1 VPRRELQQEE
11 RALFERPNH
20 AVLGTVRSDGSP
32 QVTPVWVM
40 LEGDRVVVNSAKGRA
55 KVRNVQRDP
64 RATVTVLDEADWNRW
79 VSVEGPVLEVT
90 EEGAR
95 EHADVVSQHYDG
107 KPFRDLEPGEVRVRI
122 VIEPERVT
130 SEL

>member
-1 VPRRELQQEE
+1 VPRRELQPAE
-11 RALFERPNH
+11 RTLFERPNH
-20 AVLGTVRSDGSP
+20 AVLGTLRPDGSA

-40 LEGDRVVVNSAKGRA
+40 LEGDRVVVNSARGRA

-79 VSVEGPVLEVT
+79 VSVEGRVLEVT

-95 EHADVVSQHYDG
+95 EHADLVSQHYDG

>member
-1 VPRRELQQEE
+1 VPRRELQPEE

-20 AVLGTVRSDGSP
+20 AVLGTVRPGGSP

-40 LEGDRVVVNSAKGRA
+40 IEGDRVVVNSAKGRA

-64 RATVTVLDEADWNRW
+64 RATVTVLDQADWNRW

-95 EHADVVSQHYDG
+95 EHADEVSQHYDG

-122 VIEPERVT
+122 VIQPERVT

>member
-1 VPRRELQQEE
+1 MPRRDLRPEE
-11 RALFERPNH
+11 RELFERRNH
-20 AVLGTVRSDGSP
+20 AVLGTIRPDGTP

-40 LEGDRVVVNSAKGRA
+40 LEGDRPVVNSAQGRA
-55 KVRNVQRDP
+55 KVRNVGRNP

-79 VSVEGPVLEVT
+79 VSIEGRVVEVT
-90 EEGAR
+90 EEGAA
-95 EHADVVSQHYDG
+95 EHADTVSLFYDG

>member
-1 VPRRELQQEE
+1 MPRRDLNPEE
-11 RALFERPNH
+11 RTLFERPNH
-20 AVLGTVRSDGSP
+20 ALMGTLRPDGSA

-40 LEGDRVVVNSAKGRA
+40 IEDNRLVVNSAKGRA

-64 RATVTVLDEADWNRW
+64 RATVTVLDSADWNRW
-79 VSVEGPVLEVT
+79 ASVEGRVVEVT
-90 EEGAR
+90 EDGAA
-95 EHADVVSQHYDG
+95 EHAHVVSRHYDG
-107 KPFRDLEPGEVRVRI
+107 TPFRDLEPGEVRVRI

>member
-1 VPRRELQQEE
+1 MPRRELNPEE

-20 AVLGTVRSDGSP
+20 AVMGTVRPDGSP

-40 LEGDRVVVNSAKGRA
+40 LEGDRAVVNSARGRA
-55 KVRNVQRDP
+55 KVRNVERDP
-64 RATVTVLDEADWNRW
+64 RATVTVLDPADWNRW
-79 VSVEGPVLEVT
+79 VSIEGPVVQVT
-90 EEGAR
+90 DEGAK
-95 EHADVVSQHYDG
+95 EHADVVSQLYDG

-130 SEL
+130 SEI